1 MDVNTLTTLI
11 SSLGFPIVACIYMA
25 VTQQKS
31 EERHSKE
38 VDELRKAVNNNTNV
52 MVKLCTK
59 LGVDI
64 DIKDGD

>member
-1 MDVNTLTTLI
+1 MNVELLTQLI
-11 SSLGFPIVACIYMA
+11 GSLGFPIVACIYMA

-64 DIKDGD
+64 DIKEE

>member
-1 MDVNTLTTLI
+1 MDVDLLTQLI
-11 SSLGFPIVACIYMA
+11 GSLGFPIVACIYMA

-64 DIKDGD
+64 DIKEE

>member
-1 MDVNTLTTLI
+1 MDIEVVTQLI
-11 SSLGFPIVACIYMA
+11 GSLGFPIVACIYMA

-64 DIKDGD
+64 DIKEE

>member
-1 MDVNTLTTLI
+1 MDVELLTQLI
-11 SSLGFPIVACIYMA
+11 GSLGFPIVACIYMA

-64 DIKDGD
+64 DIKEE